1 MVNLRDLFLIFSF
14 WISSGILKDFEC
26 DLELETG
33 FGTRNGKIN
42 LEWINRVAEI
52 CKEGNHPSPK
62 NSLWRSGNNEI

>member
-33 FGTRNGKIN
+33 FGARNGKFN
-42 LEWINRVAEI
+42 LERLYRVAEV
-52 CKEGNHPSPK
+52 CKESNHSSSK
-62 NSLWRSGNNEI
+62 NSL